1 MTEYPAS
8 GNRKYSL
15 SLATILLGWI
25 VIILLIRLVLTVTL
39 VYADTTEARY
49 GAIAQLMAD
58 TGDWITPWFEP
69 GVPFWGKPPLS
80 FWAQALSFEIFG
92 VSEFAGRLP
101 SWLATIGIIALTYK
115 AARSVLD
122 HLGAVLAAAIFATM
136 VMTYISAGTV
146 MTDSF
151 LALGVALTVTSLVVC
166 LDQEQRIWRWG
177 FFVGIALGV
186 LAKGPIAIILTG
198 FPIFIWAVFTGS
210 LARLFSILPWGR
222 GTLLAI
228 IIAVPWY
235 LIAEIKTPGFI
246 DYFLVGEHFKRFVVS
261 GWEGDLYGS
270 AHDQPR
276 GMMWIFLLQS
286 AFPWILLFILTLA
299 HRLTRGRALLERG
312 NFSKNG
318 LWLLLLMT
326 SMTPV
331 IFFTFSG
338 NILATYTL
346 PGLPF
351 LAILGAGLYRACM
364 SERKWLI
371 TLAFMLLIT
380 PLVASALG
388 AWASF
393 NPDKLKTEGPV
404 IQRLEAQQ
412 NIPAS
417 ELVYLGD
424 LKFSA
429 RFYSDEKVRSMSQAQ
444 FLTQLE
450 STPETLPLAIGVPRQ
465 QRSLIDRLSA
475 IAAPIDENLRY
486 VFFSG
491 AALQDDRK
499 DLAQP

>member
-1 MTEYPAS
+1 MTESPVS
-8 GNRKYSL
+8 GSEKHPL
-15 SLATILLGWI
+15 SVATILLGWI
-25 VIILLIRLVLTVTL
+25 VIILLIRLVLTITL
-39 VYADTTEARY
+39 AYADTTEARY

-101 SWLATIGIIALTYK
+101 SWLGTIGIVALTYK

-136 VMTYISAGTV
+136 AMTYISAGTV

-151 LALGVALTVTSLVVC
+151 LALGVALTVTSLIAC
-166 LDQEQRIWRWG
+166 LDQQQGFWRWG
-177 FFVGIALGV
+177 FFIGVALGV

-210 LARLFSILPWGR
+210 LRRLFSILPWAR

-228 IIAVPWY
+228 VIAVPWF

-270 AHDQPR
+270 AHNQPR
-276 GMMWIFLLQS
+276 GMMWIYLLQS
-286 AFPWILLFILTLA
+286 TFPWILLFIFTFA
-299 HRLTRGRALLERG
+299 HRLSRGRALFEQG
-312 NFSKNG
+312 EFSKNG
-318 LWLLLLMT
+318 LWLLLLM
-326 SMTPV
+326 SAMAPV

-364 SERKWLI
+364 SERKWMI
-371 TLAFMLLIT
+371 ILALMLLIT
-380 PLVASALG
+380 PLIASALG

-393 NPDKLKTEGPV
+393 NPDKFKTEGPV
-404 IQRLEAQQ
+404 IQRLETQH

-424 LKFSA
+424 LEFSA
-429 RFYSDEKVRSMSQAQ
+429 RFYSDEQVRSMSQAQ
-444 FLTQLE
+444 LLTQLE
-450 STPETLPLAIGVPRQ
+450 SAPETLPLAIGVPRN
-465 QRSLIDRLSA
+465 QRSLIEQLSA
-475 IAAPIDENLRY
+475 TAAPIDENLRY

-491 AALQDDRK
+491 TALQEGRR
-499 DLAQP
+499 APEQP